1 MELNILHH
9 EKKLFLPGIFFVE
22 NGDRL
27 DAYYFLESLEIVGN
41 SLLKWSD
48 CNLSLLEQMH
58 KIDYLKN
65 RVHKH
70 TLVRTFCKCS
80 KSLQK

>member
-41 SLLKWSD
+41 SLLK
-48 CNLSLLEQMH
+48 
-58 KIDYLKN
+58 
-65 RVHKH
+65 
-70 TLVRTFCKCS
+70 
-80 KSLQK
+80 